1 MKENLPEDKEQ
12 KSDLQHENKKS
23 KTKTSERK
31 KSSDKK
37 PFFDPGPIPIS
48 SKLFAEL
55 FPYAINSE
63 EFKPKKGNKNKK
75 S

>member
-23 KTKTSERK
+23 KTKTSNGK

-37 PFFDPGPIPIS
+37 PFFDPGPIPMS
-48 SKLFAEL
+48 FKHLVDL
-55 FPYAINSE
+55 FPTAINTE